1 MLISR
6 KSWNKIVF
14 SIAIISALNIM
25 GCTPILMEKLDV
37 RPSKTTVTY
46 GTSSTTN
53 DTVKDAKNDS
63 TTTADS
69 KKQSW
74 TVKQEFVWGKNK

>member
-1 MLISR
+1 M
-6 KSWNKIVF
+6 
-14 SIAIISALNIM
+14 AILSALNIL
-25 GCTPILMEKLDV
+25 GCTRILMDKLDV

-46 GTSSTTN
+46 GNTSTTN

-69 KKQSW
+69 AKESW
-74 TVKQEFVWGKNK
+74 TIKQEFVWGKK

>member
-1 MLISR
+1 MII
-6 KSWNKIVF
+6 KGIMF
-14 SIAIISALNIM
+14 SMAVISALSM
-25 GCTPILMEKLDV
+25 FGCTPMLMDKLDV

-46 GTSSTTN
+46 GQTDTTN

-69 KKQSW
+69 YKQSW
-74 TVKQEFVWGKNK
+74 TVKQEFVWGKK

>member
-1 MLISR
+1 MI
-6 KSWNKIVF
+6 KKIMF

-25 GCTPILMEKLDV
+25 GCTPILTEKLDV

-46 GTSSTTN
+46 GHTDTTN

-69 KKQSW
+69 EKQSW

>member
-1 MLISR
+1 MGKFKIIMISLAVL
-6 KSWNKIVF
+6 SVW
-14 SIAIISALNIM
+14 
-25 GCTPILMEKLDV
+25 GCTPMLMNKFDV

-46 GTSSTTN
+46 GHTDTTN

-69 KKQSW
+69 NKESW
-74 TVKQEFVWGKNK
+74 TVKQEFIWGKNK